1 MKGLHGHFPIIP
13 LKTSMVKMGSH
24 NMAVLYPNPCY
35 NKVCYKGTS
44 LLFISDTGRNRTDA
58 RKLSK
63 SLTMDV
69 EKAKTSLGM
78 IEEDDSDNVYNRGN
92 KTLIPLQND
101 THSKKI

>member
-1 MKGLHGHFPIIP
+1 MTMNIQIHVI
-13 LKTSMVKMGSH
+13 T
-24 NMAVLYPNPCY
+24 
-35 NKVCYKGTS
+35 KVCYKGRS

-63 SLTMDV
+63 SLTMGV

-92 KTLIPLQND
+92 KTFTPLQNS
-101 THSKKI
+101 THS